1 MEYMIKIAVC
11 DDCLQDL
18 REVCRLIE
26 SENGGARQY
35 CPDAFSEAE
44 KLLKSLE
51 DGVRYDIYILDMVMA
66 QMNGISLAEAIKQY
80 EETPC
85 IIFLTYS
92 KEYAL
97 QAYGVNAIRYLLKP
111 VKEEALR
118 EAIHYAEKLRSL
130 NREESDFWVKTS
142 EGMTKVQ
149 IKDILYVECAMRR
162 MIIHARD
169 GREISSIFL
178 RQSFEE
184 EAAELLR
191 RQDFMQTHKSYIV
204 NMSYMD
210 SIVTDRVILAKE
222 LEIPISKKRQ
232 TEVKRRFLQ
241 FLADRN
247 R

>member
-1 MEYMIKIAVC
+1 MIKIAVC
-11 DDCLQDL
+11 DDCPQDL

-26 SENGGARQY
+26 LEY
-35 CPDAFSEAE
+35 CTDVFSEAE

-51 DGVRYDIYILDMVMA
+51 EGARYDIYILDMIMP
-66 QMNGISLAEAIKQY
+66 QTNGISLAETIRQY
-80 EETPC
+80 EETSC

-92 KEYAL
+92 GEYAL

-118 EAIHYAEKLRSL
+118 EALHYAENLRSL
-130 NREESDFWVKTS
+130 NRDDCVFWVKTA
-142 EGMTKVQ
+142 EGMIKVQ
-149 IKDILYVECAMRR
+149 IKDIVYVECSMRR
-162 MIIHARD
+162 MIIHTRD
-169 GREISSIFL
+169 GREINSIFL

-184 EAAELLR
+184 EAAELLHM
-191 RQDFMQTHKSYIV
+191 QNFLQTHKSYIV
-204 NMSYMD
+204 NMGYVD
-210 SIVTDRVILAKE
+210 LIVTDRVILENK

-232 TEVKRRFLQ
+232 GEAKRKFLQ